1 MIAELYQDME
11 KKMEK
16 TIESLGRDLATIRTG
31 RASLAILDGITLE
44 YYGSQSP
51 LNQVATLS
59 VPESRLIVIQPW
71 DPTAIKDI
79 EKAIMR
85 SDLGLTPNNDGKVI
99 RIPIPALTEER
110 RIQLVKVVKRN
121 GEDGK
126 VAIRNIRREAISEA
140 KEFEKEKVI
149 SEDELHRAQDEIQKV
164 TDRFIQKVDE
174 LIEKKEK
181 EVLEV

>member
-1 MIAELYQDME
+1 MLSELYQETE

-16 TIESLGRDLATIRTG
+16 TIDSLGRDLATIRTG
-31 RASLAILDGITLE
+31 RASLAIFDGITVE
-44 YYGSQSP
+44 YYGSRSP

-59 VPESRLIVIQPW
+59 IPESRLIVIQPW
-71 DPTAIKDI
+71 DPSVIKDI

-85 SDLGLTPNNDGKVI
+85 SDIGVTPNNDGKVI
-99 RIPIPALTEER
+99 RIPIPSLTEER

-121 GEDGK
+121 GEDSK
-126 VAIRNIRREAISEA
+126 VAIRSIRRDAISDA
-140 KEFEKEKVI
+140 KDFEKEKVI
-149 SEDELHRAQDEIQKV
+149 SEDDLHRSQDKIQAI
-164 TDRFIQKVDE
+164 TDRFIEKVDE

>member
-59 VPESRLIVIQPW
+59 IPESRLIVIQPW

-99 RIPIPALTEER
+99 RLPVPALTEER

-121 GEDGK
+121 GEEGK
-126 VAIRNIRREAISEA
+126 VAIRNIRRDAISEA
-140 KEFEKEKVI
+140 KDFEKEKVV
-149 SEDELHRAQDEIQKV
+149 SEDELHRAQDEIQKI
-164 TDRFIQKVDE
+164 TDRYIQKVDE
-174 LIEKKEK
+174 LIDKKEK

>member
-59 VPESRLIVIQPW
+59 IPESRLIVIQPW
-71 DPTAIKDI
+71 DPTSIKDI

-85 SDLGLTPNNDGKVI
+85 SDLGVTPSNDGKVI

-110 RIQLVKVVKRN
+110 RVQLVKVVKRN

-126 VAIRNIRREAISEA
+126 VGIRNIRRDAISEA
-140 KEFEKEKVI
+140 KDFEKEKVI
-149 SEDELHRAQDEIQKV
+149 SEDELHRAQDEIQKI

-174 LIEKKEK
+174 LIDKKEK

>member
-1 MIAELYQDME
+1 MLSELYQDTE
-11 KKMEK
+11 TKMDK
-16 TIESLGRDLATIRTG
+16 TLESLGRELATVRTG
-31 RASLAILDGITLE
+31 RASLSILDGISLE

-71 DPTAIKDI
+71 DPSVIKDI

-99 RIPIPALTEER
+99 RIPIPPLTEER
-110 RIQLVKVVKRN
+110 RLQLVKLVKKHGEEAKIAVRN
-121 GEDGK
+121 
-126 VAIRNIRREAISEA
+126 VRRDAISEA
-140 KEFEKEKVI
+140 KEYEKEKVI
-149 SEDELHRAQDEIQKV
+149 SEDELHRAQDEIQKI
-164 TDRFIQKVDE
+164 TDRLIEKVDE

>member
-1 MIAELYQDME
+1 MIKELYQDME

-31 RASLAILDGITLE
+31 RASLAILEGITLE

-59 VPESRLIVIQPW
+59 IPESRLIVIQPW
-71 DPTAIKDI
+71 DPTAIKEI
-79 EKAIMR
+79 EKALMR

-99 RIPIPALTEER
+99 RLPIPALTEER
-110 RIQLVKVVKRN
+110 RVQLVKVVKKN
-121 GEDGK
+121 GEEGK
-126 VAIRNIRREAISEA
+126 VAIRNIRRDAISEA
-140 KEFEKEKVI
+140 KDFEKEKVL
-149 SEDELHRAQDEIQKV
+149 SEDELHRAQDEIQKI
-164 TDRFIQKVDE
+164 TDRYIQRVDE

>member
-1 MIAELYQDME
+1 MIKELYQDME

-59 VPESRLIVIQPW
+59 IPESRLIVIQPW
-71 DPTAIKDI
+71 DPTAIKEI
-79 EKAIMR
+79 EKALMR

-99 RIPIPALTEER
+99 RLPVPALTEER
-110 RIQLVKVVKRN
+110 RIQLVKVVKKN
-121 GEDGK
+121 GEEGK
-126 VAIRNIRREAISEA
+126 VAIRNIRRDAISEA
-140 KEFEKEKVI
+140 KDFEKEKVI

-164 TDRFIQKVDE
+164 TDRYIQRVDE
-174 LIEKKEK
+174 LIDKKEK

>member
-1 MIAELYQDME
+1 MITELYQDTE

-16 TIESLGRDLATIRTG
+16 TIESLERDLATIRTG
-31 RASLAILDGITLE
+31 RASLSILDGITLE
-44 YYGSQSP
+44 YYGSRSP

-59 VPESRLIVIQPW
+59 IPESRLIVIQPW
-71 DPTAIKDI
+71 DPTSIKDI

-85 SDLGLTPNNDGKVI
+85 SDLGVKPNNDGKVI
-99 RIPIPALTEER
+99 RIPIPTLTEER
-110 RIQLVKVVKRN
+110 RIQLVKVGKRN

-149 SEDELHRAQDEIQKV
+149 SEDELRRAQDEIQKI
-164 TDRFIQKVDE
+164 TDRFIQKVDD

>member
-1 MIAELYQDME
+1 MITELYQDTE

-16 TIESLGRDLATIRTG
+16 TIESLGRDLAAIRTG
-31 RASLAILDGITLE
+31 RASLSILDGITLE

-59 VPESRLIVIQPW
+59 IPESRLIVIQPW
-71 DPTAIKDI
+71 DPTSIKDI

-85 SDLGLTPNNDGKVI
+85 SELGLTPNNDGKVI
-99 RIPIPALTEER
+99 RLPIPTLTEER
-110 RIQLVKVVKRN
+110 RVQLVKVVKRS

-126 VAIRNIRREAISEA
+126 IAIRNIRRDAISEA
-140 KEFEKEKVI
+140 KEFEKEKAI
-149 SEDELHRAQDEIQKV
+149 SEDELRRAQDEIQKI
-164 TDRFIQKVDE
+164 TDRFIQRVDE
-174 LIEKKEK
+174 LIGKKEK

>member
-1 MIAELYQDME
+1 MLTELYQDTE
-11 KKMEK
+11 TKMDK
-16 TIESLGRDLATIRTG
+16 TLESLGRELGTVRTG
-31 RASLAILDGITLE
+31 RASLSILDGISLE

-71 DPTAIKDI
+71 DPSVIKDI

-99 RIPIPALTEER
+99 RIPIPPLTEER
-110 RIQLVKVVKRN
+110 RMQLVKLVKKH
-121 GEDGK
+121 GEEAK
-126 VAIRNIRREAISEA
+126 IAVRNIRRDSISEA
-140 KEFEKEKVI
+140 KEYEKEKVI
-149 SEDELHRAQDEIQKV
+149 SEDELHRAQDEIQKI
-164 TDRFIQKVDE
+164 TDRLIEKVDE

-181 EVLEV
+181 EVLEI

>member
-1 MIAELYQDME
+1 MITELYQDTE

-16 TIESLGRDLATIRTG
+16 TIESFERDLATIRTG
-31 RASLAILDGITLE
+31 RASLSILDGITLE
-44 YYGSQSP
+44 YYGSRSP

-59 VPESRLIVIQPW
+59 IPESRLIVIQPW
-71 DPTAIKDI
+71 DPTSIKDI

-85 SDLGLTPNNDGKVI
+85 SDLGVNPNNDGKVI
-99 RIPIPALTEER
+99 RIPIPTLTEER

-149 SEDELHRAQDEIQKV
+149 SEDELRRAQDEIQKI
-164 TDRFIQKVDE
+164 TDRFIQKVDD

>member
-1 MIAELYQDME
+1 MLSELYQDTE

-16 TIESLGRDLATIRTG
+16 TIDSLGRDLATIRTG
-31 RASLAILDGITLE
+31 RASLAIFEGITVE

-59 VPESRLIVIQPW
+59 IPESRLIVIQPW
-71 DPTAIKDI
+71 DPSVIKDI

-85 SDLGLTPNNDGKVI
+85 SDIGVTPNNDGKVI
-99 RIPIPALTEER
+99 RIPIPSLTEER

-121 GEDGK
+121 GEDSK
-126 VAIRNIRREAISEA
+126 VAIRNIRRDAISDT
-140 KEFEKEKVI
+140 KDFEKEKVI
-149 SEDELHRAQDEIQKV
+149 SEDDLHRSQDKIQAI
-164 TDRFIQKVDE
+164 TDRFIEKVDE
-174 LIEKKEK
+174 FIEKKEK